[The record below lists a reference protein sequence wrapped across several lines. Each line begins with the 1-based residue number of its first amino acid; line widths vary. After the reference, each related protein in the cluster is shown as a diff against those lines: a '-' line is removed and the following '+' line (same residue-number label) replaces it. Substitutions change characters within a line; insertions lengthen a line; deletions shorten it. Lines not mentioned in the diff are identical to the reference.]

1 VLEGEKKHRGLN
13 RDKYYMM
20 YNLVIPMVRVKVKVG
35 AKGQIVIPKMLRDVL
50 GIEPKK
56 FVTIEM
62 QEDRA
67 VILRRS
73 TKELV
78 EWLKANRTPVASDVS
93 RYSLEN
99 EFDENLS

>member
-1 VLEGEKKHRGLN
+1 
-13 RDKYYMM
+13 
-20 YNLVIPMVRVKVKVG
+20 MVRVKMKVG
-35 AKGQIVIPKMLRDVL
+35 EKGQIVIPKMLREVL

-67 VILRRS
+67 VILRRN

-78 EWLKANRTPVASDVS
+78 EWLEVNRTPVASDVS

-99 EFDENLS
+99 EFE

>member
-1 VLEGEKKHRGLN
+1 
-13 RDKYYMM
+13 
-20 YNLVIPMVRVKVKVG
+20 MVRVKLKVG
-35 AKGQIVIPKMLRDVL
+35 AKGQIVIPKMLREAL

-56 FVTIEM
+56 FVTIEI
-62 QEDRA
+62 QEDRG

-78 EWLKANRTPVASDVS
+78 EWLKANRKPIARDVS

-99 EFDENLS
+99 EFDAGIS

>member
-1 VLEGEKKHRGLN
+1 
-13 RDKYYMM
+13 
-20 YNLVIPMVRVKVKVG
+20 MVRVKVKVG
-35 AKGQIVIPKMLRDVL
+35 EKGQIVIPKMLRDML
-50 GIEPKK
+50 GIEPRKY
-56 FVTIEM
+56 VTIEM

-78 EWLKANRTPVASDVS
+78 EWLEVNRKPIARDVS

-99 EFDENLS
+99 EFE

>member
-1 VLEGEKKHRGLN
+1 
-13 RDKYYMM
+13 M

-35 AKGQIVIPKMLRDVL
+35 AKGQIVIPKMLREML
-50 GIEPKK
+50 GIETRKY
-56 FVTIEM
+56 VTIEM

-78 EWLKANRTPVASDVS
+78 EWLEVNRKPVARDVS

>member
-1 VLEGEKKHRGLN
+1 
-13 RDKYYMM
+13 MM
-20 YNLVIPMVRVKVKVG
+20 YNLVILMVRVKVKVG
-35 AKGQIVIPKMLRDVL
+35 EKGQIVIPKMLREML

-62 QEDRA
+62 QEDKA

-78 EWLKANRTPVASDVS
+78 EWLEVNRKPIARAVS
-93 RYSLEN
+93 GYGLES
-99 EFDENLS
+99 EFDESLS

>member
-1 VLEGEKKHRGLN
+1 MPTASGQKF
-13 RDKYYMM
+13 YIM
-20 YNLVIPMVRVKVKVG
+20 YNLVIPMVRVKMKVG
-35 AKGQIVIPKMLRDVL
+35 EKGQIVIPKMLREML

-78 EWLKANRTPVASDVS
+78 EWLEVNRKPVARDVS

-99 EFDENLS
+99 EFE

>member
-1 VLEGEKKHRGLN
+1 LKDLKH
-13 RDKYYMM
+13 KTTKFYIP
-20 YNLVIPMVRVKVKVG
+20 YNLVIPMVRAKVKVG
-35 AKGQIVIPKMLRDVL
+35 AKGQIVIPKILREML

-67 VILRRS
+67 VILRKS

-78 EWLKANRTPVASDVS
+78 EWLEVNRKPIARNVS
-93 RYSLEN
+93 GYCLEN

>member
-1 VLEGEKKHRGLN
+1 
-13 RDKYYMM
+13 
-20 YNLVIPMVRVKVKVG
+20 MVRVKVKVG
-35 AKGQIVIPKMLRDVL
+35 AKGQIVIPKMLREVL

-67 VILRRS
+67 VILRKN

-78 EWLKANRTPVASDVS
+78 EWLAVNRKPVARDVS

-99 EFDENLS
+99 EFDESLS

>member
-1 VLEGEKKHRGLN
+1 
-13 RDKYYMM
+13 M
-20 YNLVIPMVRVKVKVG
+20 YNLVILMVRVKMKVG
-35 AKGQIVIPKMLRDVL
+35 AKGQIVIPKMLREMP

-67 VILRRS
+67 VILRKS

-78 EWLKANRTPVASDVS
+78 EWLKVNRKLIARNVS
-93 RYSLEN
+93 EYGVEN
-99 EFDENLS
+99 EFV

>member
-1 VLEGEKKHRGLN
+1 
-13 RDKYYMM
+13 
-20 YNLVIPMVRVKVKVG
+20 VKVG
-35 AKGQIVIPKMLRDVL
+35 EKGQIVIPKMLREVL
-50 GIEPKK
+50 GIEPRKY
-56 FVTIEM
+56 VTIEM

-78 EWLKANRTPVASDVS
+78 EWLEVNRKPIARDVS

-99 EFDENLS
+99 EFE